1 MVDDESVAS
10 FKTCKTTV
18 SRYELLKSA
27 LKDKKVSFFVHLVF
41 DFYRISQLEDRKL
54 SVVRIT
60 MVRTVVF

>member
-27 LKDKKVSFFVHLVF
+27 LKDKKVRVFFVDFVF
-41 DFYRISQLEDRKL
+41 DFYRFS
-54 SVVRIT
+54 
-60 MVRTVVF
+60 

>member
-27 LKDKKVSFFVHLVF
+27 LKDKKVSFFVHFVF
-41 DFYRISQLEDRKL
+41 DCYK
-54 SVVRIT
+54 
-60 MVRTVVF
+60 